1 MMTGHNSTMIEI
13 TATEFKAKCLEL
25 MDTVNRTGETF
36 QITKRGK
43 VVAELRVPETKKP
56 FGPGFAKG
64 EFEIIGDIMAPYDVE
79 WDVMNDDIPWEP
91 TKDGD

>member
-1 MMTGHNSTMIEI
+1 MTGHNRDMIEI

-43 VVAELRVPETKKP
+43 VVAELRAPETKKP

-79 WDVMNDDIPWEP
+79 WEAMRDDATVEP
-91 TKDGD
+91 RKLGH